1 MTGDSA
7 ALGAMRVRRVLRKW
21 ENYRTPEDGPPDEE
35 SEAIHWFE
43 ADGTLV
49 TDPDRIRELE
59 AAWAEQRRGKS
70 CR

>member
-7 ALGAMRVRRVLRKW
+7 SLGAMRVRRVLRKW
-21 ENYRTPEDGPPDEE
+21 EHYRTPEDGPPNEE
-35 SEAIHWFE
+35 SEAVHWFE

-59 AAWAEQRRGKS
+59 AAWARQKGA
-70 CR
+70 

>member
-1 MTGDSA
+1 MTGDNA
-7 ALGAMRVRRVLRKW
+7 TLGAMRVRRVLRKW
-21 ENYRTPEDGPPDEE
+21 ENGRTPGDGPPDEE

-59 AAWAEQRRGKS
+59 AAWARQKGA
-70 CR
+70 